1 MKSEKRM
8 IPTVSHTVLKV
19 IGRWSDIVGP
29 ISHGYP
35 PKTNY
40 VKATIKVVVVD
51 VANASFPKHVFVPG
65 LAEAL
70 TSMISDQQVHPYR
83 ATCHDSSTGES
94 SGFCSRIIVNV
105 A

>member
-40 VKATIKVVVVD
+40 VKATIKVVVV
-51 VANASFPKHVFVPG
+51 FVPG

-94 SGFCSRIIVNV
+94 SGVCSRIIANV